1 MEFVRGS
8 TLLVTVIAASVCA
21 ALIFGLTML
30 SSKARRDVV
39 TPPAIVVATIDAP
52 KPPAQASGQI
62 SNVVLAERPLF
73 HTDRRPYSGE
83 FATETSFSPEP
94 TNASHIKLKGVIRR
108 GGTARAYVELI
119 GGGEPVWLKAGESL
133 AGWTLKQVSDDGV
146 VLSDGTRN
154 ISLKLHPDVNR

>member
-8 TLLVTVIAASVCA
+8 TLLVTVMAACVCA

-30 SSKARRDVV
+30 SSKSRQEITTPEPVV
-39 TPPAIVVATIDAP
+39 IATLDAP
-52 KPPAQASGQI
+52 KPPSQASGQI
-62 SNVVLAERPLF
+62 SNVALAERPLF
-73 HTDRRPYSGE
+73 HKDRRPFTGGV
-83 FATETSFSPEP
+83 TPTSFSPEP

-119 GGGEPVWLKAGESL
+119 GGGEPVWLRTGETL

-146 VLSDGTRN
+146 VLSDGARN
-154 ISLKLHPDVNR
+154 ISLKLHPDLSR